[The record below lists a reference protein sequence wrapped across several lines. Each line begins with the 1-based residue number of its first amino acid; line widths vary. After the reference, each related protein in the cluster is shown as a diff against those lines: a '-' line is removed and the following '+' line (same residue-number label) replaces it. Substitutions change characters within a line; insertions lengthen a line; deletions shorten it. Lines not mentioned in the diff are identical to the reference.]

1 MHQEYVYVLTLVKA
15 ISYKPA
21 FVPAEESPGC
31 FQTPGTH
38 PCSLNNMLLHW
49 LSAGKIQPKKHN

>member
-1 MHQEYVYVLTLVKA
+1 MHQEYVYVLTLIKA

-31 FQTPGTH
+31 FQIQGTH
-38 PCSLNNMLLHW
+38 PFSLSNVLLH
-49 LSAGKIQPKKHN
+49 